1 MHGTGQDSTCAL
13 ALWLMTQSPAP
24 PKPWLTP
31 LDGGLYALVLAL
43 WSTSWIAIHYQLGVV
58 DPVVSVLWRFMTGAA
73 VMWIWVLLRGDRFHP
88 VL

>member
-1 MHGTGQDSTCAL
+1 
-13 ALWLMTQSPAP
+13 MTQSPAP